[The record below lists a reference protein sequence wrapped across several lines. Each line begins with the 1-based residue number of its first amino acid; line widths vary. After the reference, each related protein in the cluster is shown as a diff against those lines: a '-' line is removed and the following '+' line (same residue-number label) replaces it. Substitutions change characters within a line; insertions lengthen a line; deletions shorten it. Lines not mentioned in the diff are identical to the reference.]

1 MQTVALAFPTGSDP
15 RSPYLALPYLS
26 AALRGDGVRVLLDD
40 LDIGGIRA
48 LLRPSHLEDSARAL
62 RRHSEHLLTSSSN
75 RRLVAVGEQ
84 LPSTIESHLAVF
96 DDEARFFNPLE
107 LAAAREAI
115 LDALDVCSAALDPRV
130 RYSISPVQYEVDGVD
145 VTSLSSLIEATKDDG
160 FNLFATFWETDFFPR
175 LLREA
180 PLFLGITL
188 TNRQQLLPGLLLARR
203 ARAKGIRV
211 VLGGALLS
219 KFVDRLSRLPEFF
232 AHFADAV
239 VAYEG
244 DTAIAALTDA
254 MTRDADWH
262 DVPNLMY
269 LQDGRVR
276 VNRTHVE
283 DVDRLPTPDFDGLPL
298 DAYLSPQRVL
308 PILMGKGC
316 YYNRCKFCDIP
327 FINHISRKAYRMRS
341 IERIR
346 LDLDTLHRRF
356 ASRHFEFT
364 DEALSPTAL
373 VQLSHTLLPNAPKRF
388 RFVGYARLEPAFTQD
403 ICNKLATMGVRKL
416 FFGLESASQETLT
429 HMDKGI
435 RLVDVKHVLAHCR
448 DAGIRVHLFSIIGF
462 PEETEA
468 RARETIRFFADH
480 VPLLDHPGNS
490 FDMHEFGLELRTAYA
505 EQANLLGI
513 QIGPAVTAGEFVI
526 GAGRDWVNAHGLSH
540 DQVDALLEEGAA
552 TLRQLFRQW
561 HAAPQ
566 PLWPGYEEY
575 ALLYAD
581 HFADKGFPYRS
592 SLPADT
598 VLSNYR
604 LSWRHGCAVEMRDD
618 NCFIISREG
627 EVGMDLTT
635 FDRLKTM
642 ERLTVA
648 TLLDDLAG
656 ATPASER
663 ADARQAMRAIFD
675 QWIAQGLVQLVPEL
689 PLRVS

>member
-1 MQTVALAFPTGSDP
+1 MQTVALAFPPGSDP

-26 AALRGDGVRVLLDD
+26 AALRGDGVRVLIDD

-48 LLRPSHLEDSARAL
+48 LLRPSHLEESARAL
-62 RRHSEHLLTSSSN
+62 RRHAAQVQASAFN
-75 RRLVAVGEQ
+75 RRLVVVGEQ

-96 DDEARFFNPLE
+96 DDPERFFNPLE
-107 LAAAREAI
+107 LAAARGAI

-130 RYSISPVQYEVDGVD
+130 RYSINPVQYEVDGVD
-145 VTSLSSLIEATKDDG
+145 VTSLSSLIEATEDDR
-160 FNLFATFWETDFFPR
+160 FNLFATFWETEFFPR

-188 TNRQQLLPGLLLARR
+188 TNRQQLLPGLLMARR
-203 ARAKGIRV
+203 ARARGLRV

-219 KFVDRLSRLPEFF
+219 KFVDRLARRPEFF

-244 DTAIAALTDA
+244 DTAIGALADA
-254 MTRDADWH
+254 MARDADWS

-269 LQDGRVR
+269 LEDGRVR

-298 DAYLSPQRVL
+298 DAYLSPRRVL
-308 PILMGKGC
+308 PVLMGKGC

-346 LDLDTLHRRF
+346 MDLDVLHRRF

-373 VQLSHTLLPNAPKRF
+373 EQLSEALVPDAPRRF
-388 RFVGYARLEPAFTQD
+388 QFVGYARLEPAFTRD
-403 ICNKLATMGVRKL
+403 TCRSLATMGVRKL

-435 RLVDVKHVLAHCR
+435 RLADVPRVLAHCR
-448 DAGIRVHLFSIIGF
+448 EAGIRVHLFSIIGF

-468 RARETIRFFADH
+468 RARETLKFFADH
-480 VPLLDHPGNS
+480 VSLLDHPGNS

-505 EQANLLGI
+505 AQANLLGI
-513 QIGPAVTAGEFVI
+513 QIGSAVTAGDFVI
-526 GAGRDWVNAHGLSH
+526 GAGRDWVNERGLSH
-540 DQVDALLEEGAA
+540 DQVEDLLREGAS
-552 TLRQLFRQW
+552 TLRRLFRQW
-561 HAAPQ
+561 HASPQ

-575 ALLYAD
+575 AVLYAD
-581 HFADKGFPYRS
+581 HFAGKCFPYRS
-592 SLPADT
+592 SLPADAT
-598 VLSNYR
+598 LSDYR
-604 LSWRHGCAVEMRDD
+604 LSWRRGCVVEMRDE
-618 NCFIISREG
+618 NCFVISREG
-627 EVGMDLTT
+627 EVGMDLAT

-642 ERLTVA
+642 DQLTA
-648 TLLDDLAG
+648 AALLDDLAE
-656 ATPASER
+656 PAPAHER
-663 ADARQAMRAIFD
+663 ADARGALRGIFD
-675 QWIAQGLVQLVPEL
+675 EWIAQGLVQLEPVPPPRL
-689 PLRVS
+689 S

>member
-15 RSPYLALPYLS
+15 RSPYLALPYLA
-26 AALRGDGVRVLLDD
+26 AALRRAGVNVLIDD
-40 LDIGGIRA
+40 LDIGGLRA
-48 LLRPSHLEDSARAL
+48 LLRPSHMEESARAL
-62 RRHSEHLLTSSSN
+62 RQLSTPLRASAFN
-75 RRLVAVGEQ
+75 RRLLTVSEQ

-96 DDEARFFNPLE
+96 DDPERFFNPLE
-107 LAAAREAI
+107 LGAARGAI
-115 LDALDVCSAALDPRV
+115 LDGLDVCSAALDPRV
-130 RYSISPVQYEVDGVD
+130 RYSINPVRYDVDGID
-145 VTSLSSLIEATKDDG
+145 VTSLPSLIDATEDDRY
-160 FNLFATFWETDFFPR
+160 NLFATFWEAEFFPR

-203 ARAKGIRV
+203 ARARGIRV

-232 AHFADAV
+232 THFADAV

-244 DTAIAALTDA
+244 DTAIVALTDA
-254 MTRDADWH
+254 IARDADWS

-269 LQDGRVR
+269 LQDCRVR

-283 DVDRLPTPDFDGLPL
+283 DVDRLPTPDFEGLPL

-308 PILMGKGC
+308 PMLMGKGC

-346 LDLDTLHRRF
+346 MDLDGLHQRF

-373 VQLSHTLLPNAPKRF
+373 EQLSEALVPDSPRHF
-388 RFVGYARLEPAFTQD
+388 RFVGYARLEPAFTRET
-403 ICNKLATMGVRKL
+403 CRTLATMGVRKL

-435 RLVDVKHVLAHCR
+435 RLADVPRVLAHCR
-448 DAGIRVHLFSIIGF
+448 EAGISVHLFSIIGF

-468 RARETIRFFADH
+468 RARETLQFFAEH
-480 VPLLDHPGNS
+480 VSLLDHPGNS
-490 FDMHEFGLELRTAYA
+490 FDIHEFGLELRTAYA

-513 QIGPAVTAGEFVI
+513 QIGSAVTTGDFVI
-526 GAGRDWVNAHGLSH
+526 GAGRNWVNERGLSH
-540 DQVDALLEEGAA
+540 DQVDALLEEGAS
-552 TLRQLFRQW
+552 TLRRLFRQW
-561 HAAPQ
+561 HASPQ
-566 PLWPGYEEY
+566 PLWPGHEEY
-575 ALLYAD
+575 AVLYAD

-592 SLPADT
+592 SLPADAA
-598 VLSNYR
+598 LSHYR
-604 LSWRHGCAVEMRDD
+604 LAWRRGCVVEMRDD
-618 NCFIISREG
+618 NCFVISREG
-627 EVGMDLTT
+627 EVGMDVAS
-635 FDRLKTM
+635 FDRLKAMDRHT
-642 ERLTVA
+642 A
-648 TLLDDLAG
+648 GALLDDLAV
-656 ATPASER
+656 AASEHER
-663 ADARQAMRAIFD
+663 DETRGALRGIFD
-675 QWIAQGLVQLVPEL
+675 EWIAQGFVELVPV
-689 PLRVS
+689 PLHLA